1 MREALRDAG
10 RLEHI
15 LMSIGLIEEFTRD
28 MTYEQFVVDKRTLF
42 ATIYN
47 IQILG
52 EASY

>member
-28 MTYEQFVVDKRTLF
+28 MTYEQFVVDKQPTQS
-42 ATIYN
+42 Y
-47 IQILG
+47 LG
-52 EASY
+52 HSWRKCAMC